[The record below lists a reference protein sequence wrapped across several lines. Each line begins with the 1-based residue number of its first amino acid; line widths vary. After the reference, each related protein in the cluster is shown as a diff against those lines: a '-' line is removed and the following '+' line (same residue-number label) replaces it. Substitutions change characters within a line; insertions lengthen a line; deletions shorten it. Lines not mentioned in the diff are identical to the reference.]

1 MRMAESARRRSKSK
15 RGVRRMVP
23 PFEAFGKAAQPGL
36 PQIYSSRPK
45 GIRTTTV
52 RIRKIR
58 LGWTDCT
65 TGGRR
70 RQEKSS
76 AAAVRAGIT
85 AGELVDERTG
95 RREGAA
101 RSREAGVSPEI
112 AFVYRTAAP
121 LPQ

>member
-85 AGELVDERTG
+85 AGEVRG
-95 RREGAA
+95 RGKRRGGG
-101 RSREAGVSPEI
+101 GVPRKQ
-112 AFVYRTAAP
+112 AWVF
-121 LPQ
+121 